1 MFRGRLG
8 LDGAGGVDLIRNP
21 LTFKPSCLL
30 FPLIAN
36 AFCHVKTDAVSFSFE
51 IVVFLSL

>member
-1 MFRGRLG
+1 MARLG
-8 LDGAGGVDLIRNP
+8 LDGAGGVDLIRKP
-21 LTFKPSCLL
+21 LTFKPSCLF

-36 AFCHVKTDAVSFSFE
+36 AFCHEKRDAVSFSFE